1 MDISL
6 DWLNKKKPGKTAE
19 FLNLEYVETEGDIYK
34 FKVTFP
40 KETSNPNEY
49 GSRWDDNRCT

>member
-19 FLNLEYVETEGDIYK
+19 FLNLEYIDNLFFEQNKKFIPYK
-34 FKVTFP
+34 
-40 KETSNPNEY
+40 
-49 GSRWDDNRCT
+49 

>member
-19 FLNLEYVETEGDIYK
+19 FLNLEYIDTNSIKGGFTILA
-34 FKVTFP
+34 
-40 KETSNPNEY
+40 
-49 GSRWDDNRCT
+49 